1 MGWGMLAVIRH
12 PRQDPPLMPTPPKT
26 DEWKRG
32 PEADEPAGPKD
43 DTSEGGTPPPWKV
56 LAATA
61 LVATVL
67 GAGIGTAMTLLVG
80 EPGPPGDR
88 GAQGEPGPRG
98 PQGPQGPAADTSGIE
113 SAVDD
118 LSGQVADLQ
127 SRVDA
132 LEGSSA
138 DVSADDIAE
147 LEDRITQV
155 EDLLS
160 ALCFELDFDC

>member
-1 MGWGMLAVIRH
+1 MP
-12 PRQDPPLMPTPPKT
+12 PRT

-32 PEADEPAGPKD
+32 PRSEETADPR
-43 DTSEGGTPPPWKV
+43 SETAQGGTPPPWKV

-80 EPGPPGDR
+80 EPGPQGER

-98 PQGPQGPAADTSGIE
+98 PQGPQGPPADTSDIE
-113 SAVDD
+113 LAVDD

-132 LEGSSA
+132 LEGSSS
-138 DVSADDIAE
+138 DVSADEIAE

>member
-1 MGWGMLAVIRH
+1 
-12 PRQDPPLMPTPPKT
+12 MPTPPRT
-26 DEWKRG
+26 DEWKRDPQSDEQAG
-32 PEADEPAGPKD
+32 PEGEAAP
-43 DTSEGGTPPPWKV
+43 GGTPPPWKV

-61 LVATVL
+61 VVATVL

-88 GAQGEPGPRG
+88 GAQGEAGPRG
-98 PQGPQGPAADTSGIE
+98 PQGPQGPPADTSDIE
-113 SAVDD
+113 AAVDD

-132 LEGSSA
+132 LESSSSE
-138 DVSADDIAE
+138 VSADDIAE
-147 LEDRITQV
+147 LEDRIAQV

-160 ALCFELDFDC
+160 ALCFELDFSC

>member
-1 MGWGMLAVIRH
+1 MPVP
-12 PRQDPPLMPTPPKT
+12 PRT
-26 DEWKRG
+26 DEWKR
-32 PEADEPAGPKD
+32 DPASDRSSDPREE
-43 DTSEGGTPPPWKV
+43 SAGGTPPPWKV

-98 PQGPQGPAADTSGIE
+98 PQGPQGPPADTSDIE
-113 SAVDD
+113 FAVDD

-127 SRVDA
+127 SRVDS
-132 LEGSSA
+132 LESESS
-138 DVSADDIAE
+138 DVSSDEIAE
-147 LEDRITQV
+147 LEERIVQL
-155 EDLLS
+155 EDLVS
-160 ALCFELDFDC
+160 ALCFELDFSC

>member
-1 MGWGMLAVIRH
+1 MFQGKIPGMPAP
-12 PRQDPPLMPTPPKT
+12 PRT

-32 PEADEPAGPKD
+32 SRAGESADSEPETAAG
-43 DTSEGGTPPPWKV
+43 GNPPPWKI

-88 GAQGEPGPRG
+88 GAQGQAGPRG
-98 PQGPQGPAADTSGIE
+98 PQGPQGPPADTSDIE
-113 SAVDD
+113 FALDD
-118 LSGQVADLQ
+118 LSSQVADLQ
-127 SRVDA
+127 SRVES
-132 LEGSSA
+132 LESSDS
-138 DVSADDIAE
+138 DVSSDEIAE
-147 LEDRITQV
+147 LEDRITQL
-155 EDLLS
+155 EDLVN